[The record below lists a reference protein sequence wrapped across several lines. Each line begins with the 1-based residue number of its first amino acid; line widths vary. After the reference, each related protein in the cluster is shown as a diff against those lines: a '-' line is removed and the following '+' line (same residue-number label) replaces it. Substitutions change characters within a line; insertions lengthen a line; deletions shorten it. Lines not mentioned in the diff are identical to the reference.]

1 MNVVAER
8 CAEMLQSCEE
18 ILFEAGEEAYTYK
31 SDLLQ
36 SSSVG
41 MHFRHILEFFIEL
54 QNLQDDVLCYDRRNR
69 EKQLEDD
76 LFYAL
81 ELSSEIRNK
90 LQSGLYGQG
99 KLMLEWHFDN
109 NQVVISS
116 SIEREL
122 AFNLE
127 HLVHHMAIIRIG
139 LNIAVPKLDI
149 PMNFGLANSTK
160 RYRKEN
166 A

>member
-1 MNVVAER
+1 
-8 CAEMLQSCEE
+8 
-18 ILFEAGEEAYTYK
+18 
-31 SDLLQ
+31 
-36 SSSVG
+36 
-41 MHFRHILEFFIEL
+41 
-54 QNLQDDVLCYDRRNR
+54 
-69 EKQLEDD
+69 
-76 LFYAL
+76 
-81 ELSSEIRNK
+81 
-90 LQSGLYGQG
+90 
-99 KLMLEWHFDN
+99 MLEWHFDN
-109 NQVVISS
+109 DQVVISS